1 MQAGLRL
8 CCSQT
13 PVDKFSG
20 VEAHI
25 KIVWLGAAI
34 YDLVQQCS
42 DCILLCYA
50 AYIILISRLKY
61 E

>member
-42 DCILLCYA
+42 DCILLCYVM
-50 AYIILISRLKY
+50 LPTSS
-61 E
+61 